1 MTSDKTYNLLWH
13 ILSKKTCCKE
23 GFKIF
28 YAKSCTGTPNISV
41 VNLSQL
47 LNMPLKKK
55 YAKNWFGKGTEMCQ
69 FGFCAKC
76 VHCYVSWGEV
86 VVEFLLAKCIINFI

>member
-23 GFKIF
+23 GFKNF

-47 LNMPLKKK
+47 LNMPLKKNMQK
-55 YAKNWFGKGTEMCQ
+55 TGLARGQK
-69 FGFCAKC
+69 CANLGS
-76 VHCYVSWGEV
+76 VQNV
-86 VVEFLLAKCIINFI
+86 CIVMSVGGR

>member
-47 LNMPLKKK
+47 LNMPLKKNMQK
-55 YAKNWFGKGTEMCQ
+55 TGLARGQK
-69 FGFCAKC
+69 CANLGS
-76 VHCYVSWGEV
+76 VQNV
-86 VVEFLLAKCIINFI
+86 CIVMSVGGR